1 MTDNQINQ
9 LFDLL
14 TKCVNGVQRLEE
26 GQKRLEGDVSEL
38 KRDVSELKIGQNRVE
53 KQIRLNNAAVNE
65 FAGEQ
70 VRIRGIV
77 TELEKASV

>member
-38 KRDVSELKIGQNRVE
+38 KRDVSELKIGQSRVE

>member
-1 MTDNQINQ
+1 MTDNQFNQ
-9 LFDLL
+9 LFDLV
-14 TKCVNGVQRLEE
+14 TKSVNGVQRLEE

-38 KRDVSELKIGQNRVE
+38 KRDVSELKTGQNRVE

-77 TELEKASV
+77 TELEKATV